1 VSENLT
7 SPAPAPAP
15 APTSRFRLHLE
26 NGRARNPLFHMTPQ
40 AWGEAAARHPELAG
54 RVDVSIGWDGD
65 VLEQAFGDAQGLLAG
80 PIDRRR
86 IAAAPRLRWLHTTG
100 AGVDHLVPLDWL
112 PAHITLTNS
121 SGIHADKAEDYVSM
135 ALLMINSRMPG
146 MIASQRARVWDP
158 AHTYSVAGKT
168 AVVLGFGDVGQ
179 AAGRGAARLGLR
191 VVAVTRSGKAAAPAH
206 EALPVSEL
214 DAVLPRADFL
224 VVTTPLTAETRHLID
239 ARRVA
244 LLPAGA
250 GLINIGR
257 AQVVDYYAV
266 AARLASGD
274 LSGAMLDVFDTE
286 PLTHSSPW
294 WDAPNMIVT
303 PHVSCD
309 APDYIQRV
317 FDAWFA
323 NFARWLAGEELHNQ
337 VDRVR
342 GY

>member
-1 VSENLT
+1 ML
-7 SPAPAPAP
+7 
-15 APTSRFRLHLE
+15 
-26 NGRARNPLFHMTPQ
+26 G
-40 AWGEAAARHPELAG
+40 
-54 RVDVSIGWDGD
+54 
-65 VLEQAFGDAQGLLAG
+65 
-80 PIDRRR
+80 
-86 IAAAPRLRWLHTTG
+86 
-100 AGVDHLVPLDWL
+100 
-112 PAHITLTNS
+112 
-121 SGIHADKAEDYVSM
+121 
-135 ALLMINSRMPG
+135 SRMPEI
-146 MIASQRARVWDP
+146 IASQQAKVWDP
-158 AHTYSVAGKT
+158 VHTHPVAGKT
-168 AVVLGFGDVGQ
+168 AVVLGYGDVGA
-179 AAGRGAARLGLR
+179 AAGRGAARLGLT
-191 VVAVTRSGKAAAPAH
+191 VVAVTRSGKAAAPAD
-206 EALPVSEL
+206 EVVAVRDL
-214 DAVLPRADFL
+214 DTVLPRADYL
-224 VVTTPLTAETRHLID
+224 VVTAPLTPETRHLID

-244 LLPAGA
+244 LLPPGA